1 MTSKQE
7 TTSYLLAF
15 IQGLKEGGLTKV
27 VISPGSRST
36 PLALLL
42 FRDPEVECYVD
53 VDERSAGF
61 FALGLAKGSK
71 KELVALLCTSG
82 TAAANYYP
90 AICEAKET
98 NHPLVVLT
106 ADRPPELR
114 EVGAPQTM
122 NQQELYRTH
131 VKKFVELAVPE
142 GSESM
147 QRYSYWQG
155 VQLGYTAQQ
164 IPMGPVHANLPFRE
178 PLLPDLDFQ
187 LEKSFK
193 SEKLTKTEEAVQS
206 IPELSDWLEKKGL
219 LIVGNEVSVT
229 EAQLLIQLAE
239 YLGWPIIGDP
249 LTNLATCGSQSENYL
264 KHAELIFSSS
274 KVEQPEVVIRFG
286 RLPVTKNVMLYL
298 QKLTRETTTFV
309 LVDEQEQ
316 WQDLLHVTNYFLP
329 FTISVFCQSALAVD
343 SIEKQ
348 KHSSWLN
355 GWKQAEE
362 TAQVVLQKETLTQSF
377 NESSASLKLS
387 ELLYADEQLFLSNS
401 NAIRFVDRY
410 AMSSVTS
417 YPVFGNRGI
426 NGIDGI
432 VSTAAGISAATMQRT
447 YLLIGDLALFH
458 DMNGLQMIRSLKLPV
473 TIVLLNN
480 NGGGIFSFL
489 PQKQL
494 DKTDFTPLFE
504 TPLSLDFA
512 KVADLYDGQYI
523 KPTSLAEFEF
533 AIEKS
538 RFADRWTLIEIAG
551 NQDEPVQFWQEVVAE
566 YREKIGE
573 ING

>member
-7 TTSYLLAF
+7 TTGYLLAF
-15 IQGLKEGGLTKV
+15 IQGLKDGGLTKV

-42 FRDPEVECYVD
+42 FRDPEIACYID

-61 FALGLAKGSK
+61 FALGLAKGVA
-71 KELVALLCTSG
+71 KELVGLLCTSG

-98 NHPLVVLT
+98 NHSLVVLT

-122 NQQELYRTH
+122 NQQELYRSH

-155 VQLGYTAQQ
+155 IQLGYTAQQ
-164 IPMGPVHANLPFRE
+164 TPVGPVHANLPFRE

-187 LEKSFK
+187 LEQSFK
-193 SEKLTKTEEAVQS
+193 SEKLTKSETVDQS
-206 IPELSDWLEKKGL
+206 IPELAKWVEKNGL
-219 LIVGNEVSVT
+219 LIVGNEVSVK
-229 EAQLLIQLAE
+229 EAQMLIQLAE
-239 YLGWPIIGDP
+239 GLGWPIIGDP
-249 LTNLATCGSQSENYL
+249 LTNLATCGRQSENYL
-264 KHAELIFSSS
+264 KHAELIFASN
-274 KVEQPEVVIRFG
+274 KMKQPEVVIRFG
-286 RLPVTKNVMLYL
+286 RLPVTKNVLLYL
-298 QKLTRETTTFV
+298 QKLAIETTTFV

-329 FTISVFCQSALAVD
+329 FTISAFCQSALAMT
-343 SIEKQ
+343 SLEKQ
-348 KHSSWLN
+348 KDSSWLK
-355 GWKQAEE
+355 GWKQAEKI
-362 TAQVVLQKETLTQSF
+362 AQVVLQKEELIQGF

-387 ELLYADEQLFLSNS
+387 ELLQSNEQLFLSNS

-410 AMSSVTS
+410 AMSSTTS
-417 YPVFGNRGI
+417 YSVFGNRGI

-432 VSTAAGISAATMQRT
+432 VSTAAGISAATTQRT

-458 DMNGLQMIRSLKLPV
+458 DMNGLQMIRSLRLPV

-504 TPLSLDFA
+504 TPLSLDFD
-512 KVADLYDGQYI
+512 KVADLYDGQYV
-523 KPTSLAEFEF
+523 KPTSLAEFEC

-538 RFADRWTLIEIAG
+538 RVTDSWTLIEVAG
-551 NQDEPVQFWQEVVAE
+551 NQDEPVHLWQEIIAE
-566 YREKIGE
+566 YQEKIGE
-573 ING
+573 INE